1 VSNEGRRVTGERAGL
16 ADFGEWARP
25 GSTRNIHF
33 SKPFRSAPSQ
43 LTRQPNTSLVSKE
56 RRKTGIVC
64 SSLVSPGVQQSYI
77 QIMSLIISLFADHV
91 I

>member
-56 RRKTGIVC
+56 RRKTE
-64 SSLVSPGVQQSYI
+64 SSAHHWCHQVFNRATYK
-77 QIMSLIISLFADHV
+77 
-91 I
+91 